1 MNGKKTVFSSSFLL
15 LRYMR
20 VVFLLCVDVSLF
32 SFTEGHTH
40 TYTTACYNERM
51 IQKKSEKEKEE
62 KSMQRGRNNRDRDH
76 TCSMCNVH
84 ERMTLDNV
92 VLLIRK
98 TSIFI
103 KYTNLLQLPSI
114 FK

>member
-1 MNGKKTVFSSSFLL
+1 MS
-15 LRYMR
+15 

-32 SFTEGHTH
+32 SFIEGHID
-40 TYTTACYNERM
+40 TYNGLLQRTNDT
-51 IQKKSEKEKEE
+51 KKSEKEKEEE

-76 TCSMCNVH
+76 NVCMCNVY